1 MTKACALIVAG
12 ALGLGVA
19 AGAAAQDTSGRG
31 DGLQLGI
38 GKSRVIETPGPY
50 TDVLVGDPKIADVA
64 PVSNHSLS
72 VIAKGMGATT
82 LTIYG
87 PHKRLIYAT
96 NVYVTPDLE
105 GLKSRLHDVLP
116 DEKDLAVRGANDQI
130 VVYGT
135 VSSPASL
142 KQALELADSYA
153 PNKVINMV
161 GVEGTQQ
168 VMLSVR
174 FVEMERTA
182 AKNLNIS
189 GSVAHNG
196 NPIFGFQSGAGQV
209 GGGGGPLAGTLLNK
223 FLVPS
228 GAYSAAQLVING
240 DIGLGFDAMESKGL
254 IKTLA
259 EPTLVAMSGDTAS
272 FLVGGEIPIPV
283 NQSSTGGAGGSTIS
297 IEFKQFGISL
307 AFTPTIL
314 KDGMINL
321 VVNPEVSSVDPT
333 VSFTQ
338 NGLSIPGFKV
348 RRAKT
353 TVELRD
359 GESFTIAGLLSDNY
373 ESTIKSLPFV
383 NDIPILGALFRSPE
397 FKKDQTELVI
407 VVTPHLAVPRRGPT
421 ATPADHFV
429 PPSDYELFLFG
440 AQRGARG
447 ALTPEDRALMS
458 HDPNKGGVDG
468 PYGHVVY

>member
-1 MTKACALIVAG
+1 MTRACALMVAG
-12 ALGLGVA
+12 VLGLGMA
-19 AGAAAQDTSGRG
+19 GGAAAQDSSGHG
-31 DGLQLGI
+31 DGLQIGL
-38 GKSRVIETPGPY
+38 GKSRIIETPGAY

-72 VIAKGMGATT
+72 VIAKGMGSTT

-116 DEKDLAVRGANDQI
+116 DEKGLAVRGANDQI

-135 VSSPASL
+135 VSSPADL
-142 KQALELADSYA
+142 KQALDLADSYA
-153 PNKVINMV
+153 PGKVINMA

-174 FVEMERTA
+174 FVEMERTV

-189 GSVAHNG
+189 GAVASHG
-196 NPIFGFQSGAGQV
+196 NPLFGFQSGTQTGNQ
-209 GGGGGPLAGTLLNK
+209 PIIGTLLK
-223 FLVPS
+223 SFPIS
-228 GAYSAAQLVING
+228 GGAYGAAQLLING

-283 NQSSTGGAGGSTIS
+283 SQTSAGAGGSTIS

-373 ESTIKSLPFV
+373 ESTIKSLPFI

-447 ALTPEDRALMS
+447 ALSPEDRALMS

>member
-1 MTKACALIVAG
+1 MTKVCALVATG
-12 ALGLGVA
+12 LLGLGLA
-19 AGAAAQDTSGRG
+19 SSAAAQEASGHG
-31 DGLQLGI
+31 DGLQIGI

-72 VIAKGMGATT
+72 VVAKGMGSTT

-96 NVYVTPDLE
+96 NVNVTPDLE
-105 GLKSRLHDVLP
+105 GLKGRLHDILP
-116 DEKDLAVRGANDQI
+116 DEKDVAVRGANDQI
-130 VVYGT
+130 ILYGT
-135 VSSPASL
+135 VSSPASVQQIL
-142 KQALELADSYA
+142 DLAESYA
-153 PNKVINMV
+153 PKKVVNML
-161 GVEGTQQ
+161 GVEGSQQ

-189 GSVAHNG
+189 GAAARNG
-196 NPIFGFQSGAGQV
+196 NPIFGFQSGAGQN
-209 GGGGGPLAGTLLNK
+209 GNQGQPILGTLINK

-228 GAYSAAQLVING
+228 SAYGAAQLVING

-259 EPTLVAMSGDTAS
+259 EPTLVTMSGDTAS

-283 NQSSTGGAGGSTIS
+283 SQTNSSAGGGSTIS

-333 VSFTQ
+333 VSFVQ

-373 ESTIKSLPFV
+373 ESTIKALPFV

-407 VVTPHLAVPRRGPT
+407 VVTPHIAVPRRGPT
-421 ATPADHFV
+421 ATPIDHFV
-429 PPSDYELFLFG
+429 PPSDFELFLFG

-447 ALTPEDRALMS
+447 GLSPEDRALMS
-458 HDPNKGGVDG
+458 HDPSKGGVDG

>member
-1 MTKACALIVAG
+1 MAKACALFLTGV
-12 ALGLGVA
+12 LGLGA
-19 AGAAAQDTSGRG
+19 ASGAAAQDSSSHG
-31 DGLQLGI
+31 DGLQIGI
-38 GKSRVIETPGPY
+38 GKSRIIETPGPY
-50 TDVLVGDPKIADVA
+50 TDVLIGDPKIADVA
-64 PVSNHSLS
+64 PVNNHSLS
-72 VIAKGMGATT
+72 VVSKGMGSTT
-82 LTIYG
+82 LSIYG

-96 NVYVTPDLE
+96 NIYVTPDLE

-116 DEKDLAVRGANDQI
+116 DEKDVALRGANNQI

-135 VSSPASL
+135 VSSPADL
-142 KQALELADSYA
+142 KQVLDLAESYA
-153 PNKVINMV
+153 PGKVINMV

-174 FVEMERTA
+174 FVEMERTS

-189 GSVAHNG
+189 GALAHNG
-196 NPIFGFQSGAGQV
+196 NPLFGFQTGAAQ
-209 GGGGGPLAGTLLNK
+209 AGNQPVIGTVLKN
-223 FLVPS
+223 FPVTA
-228 GAYSAAQLVING
+228 GAYGAAQLLING
-240 DIGLGFDAMESKGL
+240 DIGLGLDAMESKGL

-283 NQSSTGGAGGSTIS
+283 SQSSSSGAGGSTIS

-333 VSFTQ
+333 VSFQ
-338 NGLSIPGFKV
+338 QGGLSIPGFKV

-373 ESTIKSLPFV
+373 QNAIKSLPFV
-383 NDIPILGALFRSPE
+383 GDIPILGALFRSPS
-397 FKKDQTELVI
+397 FQKDQTELVI

-421 ATPADHFV
+421 ATPIDHFV
-429 PPSDYELFLFG
+429 PPSDFELFLFG

>member
-1 MTKACALIVAG
+1 MTKACALLAAAI
-12 ALGLGVA
+12 LGLGGASVA
-19 AGAAAQDTSGRG
+19 SAQDSSAHGE
-31 DGLQLGI
+31 GLQIGI
-38 GKSRVIETPGPY
+38 GKSRIIETPGPY
-50 TDVLVGDPKIADVA
+50 TDVLIGDPKIADVA
-64 PVSNHSLS
+64 PVNSHSLS
-72 VIAKGMGATT
+72 VVSKGMGSTT
-82 LTIYG
+82 LSIYG

-96 NVYVTPDLE
+96 NIYVTPDLE

-116 DEKDLAVRGANDQI
+116 DEKGIGVRGANDQI

-135 VSSPASL
+135 ASSPQDL
-142 KQALELADSYA
+142 KQALDLAESYA
-153 PNKVINMV
+153 PGKVINMV

-189 GSVAHNG
+189 GALAHNG
-196 NPIFGFQSGAGQV
+196 NPLFGFQTGAAQ
-209 GGGGGPLAGTLLNK
+209 AGNMTQPIIGTVLKN
-223 FLVPS
+223 FPVTA
-228 GAYSAAQLVING
+228 GAYGAAQLLING
-240 DIGLGFDAMESKGL
+240 DIGLGLDAMESKGL
-254 IKTLA
+254 VKTLA

-283 NQSSTGGAGGSTIS
+283 SQSSGSAGGSTIS

-321 VVNPEVSSVDPT
+321 VVNPEVSSIDRT
-333 VSFTQ
+333 VSFVE

-373 ESTIKSLPFV
+373 SSTINSLPFIGDV
-383 NDIPILGALFRSPE
+383 PILGALFRSPS
-397 FKKDQTELVI
+397 FQKDQTELVI
-407 VVTPHLAVPRRGPT
+407 VVTPHLAVPRRGPV
-421 ATPADHFV
+421 ATPIDHFV

-447 ALTPEDRALMS
+447 ALSPEDRALMS
-458 HDPNKGGVDG
+458 HDPSKGGVDG